1 MDSLRSQLRGQ
12 LGNIYQSGYRAQV
25 DPSQLFQINR
35 DLRGLAEQH
44 SADELT
50 RASSE
55 IKSGF
60 LSDTFHQLPEGQEGA
75 RLARE
80 ITKLSQA
87 TGASAKELEQLSETE
102 YQYNSILAEQGHTAA
117 RGALAMGLLCGALD
131 AVIVSSLDG
140 TSGAADEAL
149 RPQVSGSRE
158 KKFVEVLYNE
168 PDKARARHQRLKELQ
183 GAGTLDHIS
192 YHVGS
197 ADVMVERMM
206 TTTDPQQ
213 FQNSS
218 LRLFADA
225 YHIGM
230 NLVYKDSPELKP
242 AENSGGQVD
251 LELTEDGFLIGD
263 FPVEFDMR

>member
-1 MDSLRSQLRGQ
+1 MADEFSADQ
-12 LGNIYQSGYRAQV
+12 
-25 DPSQLFQINR
+25 
-35 DLRGLAEQH
+35 LAE
-44 SADELT
+44 
-50 RASSE
+50 ASSE

-60 LSDTFHQLPEGQEGA
+60 LSDTYHQVPDGQEGA

-80 ITKLSQA
+80 VNKLSQA
-87 TGASAKELEQLSETE
+87 TGASEAELEQLAETE

-140 TSGAADEAL
+140 RAGAADESL
-149 RPQVSGSRE
+149 RPQVSGRRE
-158 KKFVEVLYNE
+158 KKFAEVLYND
-168 PDKARARHQRLKELQ
+168 PDKARARHARLKELQ
-183 GAGTLDHIS
+183 GAGALDHIS

-197 ADVMVERMM
+197 AEVMVERMM
-206 TTTDPQQ
+206 TSTDPQQ
-213 FQNSS
+213 FQSSS

-242 AENSGGQVD
+242 VEKPGAQVD